1 MRFITTATALFAGLV
16 AAAPGQDH
24 GHGVKYVTLT
34 YIAPDGTYTTVVPIN
49 GGPVDIA
56 SVLSFSHIASSDPTD
71 SATCISYGIDKDPT
85 GAIVTTTLHGDDYED
100 VGPPQVQDYVV
111 CYS

>member
-1 MRFITTATALFAGLV
+1 MKFTTTVIALFAGFV

-34 YIAPDGTYTTVVPIN
+34 YTAPDGSYTTVVPIN
-49 GGPVDIA
+49 GG
-56 SVLSFSHIASSDPTD
+56 SVAIDSSLSFSHIESSDPTY
-71 SATCISYGIDKDPT
+71 SATCYSYGVD
-85 GAIVTTTLHGDDYED
+85 GGQTTLHGDDFED
-100 VGPPQVQDYVV
+100 IGPPQVQTYAV